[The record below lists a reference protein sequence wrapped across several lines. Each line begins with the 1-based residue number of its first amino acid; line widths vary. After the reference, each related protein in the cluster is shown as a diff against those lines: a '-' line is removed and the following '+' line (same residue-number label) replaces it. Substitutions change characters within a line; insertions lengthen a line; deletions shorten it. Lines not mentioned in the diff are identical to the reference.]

1 MNITGDTKLSEILK
15 EYPWLR
21 DELPRMNDKFKLL
34 NTPMGKIMEKQ
45 VTVAVISKKS
55 GIEQKKIIAK
65 LEEIISK
72 H

>member
-34 NTPMGKIMEKQ
+34 NTPMGKIMENK
-45 VTVAVISKKS
+45 VTVSMISKKA
-55 GIEQKKIIAK
+55 GIEQDKIILK
-65 LEEIISK
+65 LDEIISK